1 MEHIDAILYINL
13 EHRTDRNEHI
23 LAEIQKVCM
32 DTSKIHRINAVKR
45 EPGALGCGLS
55 HIEALTFAL
64 SHEEWNTVLILED
77 DFTFKPNINLQ
88 EQIGL
93 LFSHCGEFD
102 VGLLSYNPN
111 HFNCDA
117 TATVNAN
124 DQVKKVL
131 YSQTTSSYIIRR
143 SYIPT
148 LLQNMRESTYDME
161 RFGKKHE
168 NCLDIYWTRLQPEGR
183 WYTVIPAIGY
193 QYDNYSDIEQRFT
206 SYGC

>member
-13 EHRTDRNEHI
+13 EHRIDRNEHI
-23 LAEIQKVCM
+23 LAEIQKVCT
-32 DTSKIHRINAVKR
+32 DVSKVHRINAVKR

-93 LFSHCGEFD
+93 LFSHYNEFD
-102 VGLLSYNPN
+102 VGLLSYNHN
-111 HFNCDA
+111 QFKCKGTTH
-117 TATVNAN
+117 V
-124 DQVKKVL
+124 QVKKVL
-131 YSQTTSSYIIRR
+131 YSQTTSSYIIKR

-148 LLQNMRESTYDME
+148 LLQNIRESMYDME
-161 RFGKKHE
+161 RYGKKHE
-168 NCLDIYWTRLQPEGR
+168 NCLDIYWTRLQPQGQ
-183 WYTVIPAIGY
+183 WYTVTPAIGY
-193 QYDNYSDIEQRFT
+193 QYDNYSDIEKRIT